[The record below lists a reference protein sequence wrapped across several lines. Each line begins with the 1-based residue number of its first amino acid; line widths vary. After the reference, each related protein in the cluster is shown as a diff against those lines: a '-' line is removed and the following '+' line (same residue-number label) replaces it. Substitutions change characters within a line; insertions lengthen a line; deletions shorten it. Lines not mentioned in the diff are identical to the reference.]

1 VVLRPL
7 AGTLQAFPGVRLSDT
22 VRPTPS
28 PLWRPAAA
36 VLLGVLLVVGADARV
51 KPLPKAELGAAATLY
66 RYGVLPDGKPLRGER
81 NGGEAVEGQAAAC
94 ANCHRRSG
102 FGVEEGRIVIPPIN
116 GKYLFRESSTDAA
129 AMAHPGSEATAPRRR
144 SRYTSETL
152 ARAIREGIDPDGRT
166 LDYLMP
172 RFALDDA
179 SIQLLIAYLREL
191 SAHPA
196 PGALTDILQF
206 ATIVT
211 PDADPVK
218 RDAMLE
224 VLNHFFGNKN
234 AYYRG
239 ADPPLQ
245 SERRIHFRV
254 LRRWQ
259 LHVWELK
266 GAPETWGEQLEHNL
280 RLEPVFAVISGVGES
295 TWEPVHEFCEHQE
308 IPCLMPN
315 VDLPVVDEKAFY
327 PVYFSRGVLL
337 EADVMAQRLAAAAP
351 AAAPG
356 APGESAARNEAH
368 APDATSGRIVQIFR
382 SDDIGAAAAH
392 ALAADL
398 APNVTQV
405 ALEELKAKS
414 PAGELARLVREAKS
428 ADALVLWLR
437 PADLKTL
444 PQHATLPET
453 VLVSGLMGGLEQA
466 PLPSSWRATT
476 RLTYPFAL
484 PSQRLIAM
492 NYPLGWFRI
501 QQIAVTDER
510 TQTNTYLACSI
521 LAEAASTML
530 DNFVPDYLV
539 ERVEVELSHRI
550 INGYYPRLGLAPG
563 QRFASKGAYLVRFS
577 DPTGTRIVADG
588 DWVVP

>member
-1 VVLRPL
+1 M
-7 AGTLQAFPGVRLSDT
+7 RLHDT
-22 VRPTPS
+22 VKPTLS
-28 PLWRPAAA
+28 PWLLASAALVA
-36 VLLGVLLVVGADARV
+36 VLVIMGADARV
-51 KPLPKAELGAAATLY
+51 KPLPKAELAEAETLY
-66 RYGVLPDGKPLRGER
+66 RHGILPDGRPLRGER
-81 NGGEAVEGQAAAC
+81 KGGEAVEAQAAAC

-179 SIQLLIAYLREL
+179 SIQLLIAYLTEL
-191 SAHPA
+191 SAPPA
-196 PGALTDILQF
+196 PRALTDI
-206 ATIVT
+206 
-211 PDADPVK
+211 
-218 RDAMLE
+218 
-224 VLNHFFGNKN
+224 
-234 AYYRG
+234 
-239 ADPPLQ
+239 
-245 SERRIHFRV
+245 
-254 LRRWQ
+254 
-259 LHVWELK
+259 
-266 GAPETWGEQLEHNL
+266 
-280 RLEPVFAVISGVGES
+280 RLAAA
-295 TWEPVHEFCEHQE
+295 
-308 IPCLMPN
+308 
-315 VDLPVVDEKAFY
+315 KAFS
-327 PVYFSRGVLL
+327 PVSCPRGVLL

-444 PQHATLPET
+444 PQPATLPDT

-577 DPTGTRIVADG
+577 EPTGTRIVADG